1 VSVADRPRSAELYR
15 IDRQEPLPLYAQIE
29 RNLRD
34 LIQGGRLQPG
44 QHVPPEWELAE
55 LYGVS
60 RLTVRRALD
69 DLVRQDWLNRRH
81 GVGTF
86 VSRPA
91 VAAIAPSKLSFT
103 QEMLAIGRKPSSRLL
118 SCKVVT
124 APQSVNSCRAA
135 TLLLLDDQAALV
147 EIVRLRLAD
156 DLPLLLE
163 TAYLSSLRFPDL
175 ESDEELAGGSLYERM
190 STRYGVQIAR
200 VDQTSSRCYWP
211 LHWRAHWA
219 CGRARRR
226 FSVRVYPT
234 ARKANQW
241 SAPGPTPTGNT
252 ASFTFPFA
260 GAKGERQIDRSQPER
275 RWIPGPREPC
285 RGRISNVS
293 RILARRTN
301 DPVATYTALEW
312 I

>member
-1 VSVADRPRSAELYR
+1 MSVADRPRSAELYR

-34 LIQGGRLQPG
+34 LIQVGRLQTR
-44 QHVPPEWELAE
+44 QHVQPEWELAE

-118 SCKVVT
+118 SSKVVP

-135 TLLLLDDQAALV
+135 TLLLLDDQAVLV

-175 ESDEELAGGSLYERM
+175 ESDSELAGGSLYERM

-200 VDQTSSRCYWP
+200 VDQTLKPVLLAAAQARP
-211 LHWRAHWA
+211 LGVQPGSPSILSEGISYTTEGEPVECSWSYAN
-219 CGRARRR
+219 GEYSEFYFSFRR
-226 FSVRVYPT
+226 SE
-234 ARKANQW
+234 
-241 SAPGPTPTGNT
+241 G
-252 ASFTFPFA
+252 
-260 GAKGERQIDRSQPER
+260 
-275 RWIPGPREPC
+275 
-285 RGRISNVS
+285 
-293 RILARRTN
+293 
-301 DPVATYTALEW
+301 
-312 I
+312 

>member
-1 VSVADRPRSAELYR
+1 MSAADRSPFAELYR
-15 IDRQEPLPLYAQIE
+15 IDHQEPLPLYAQIE

-34 LIQGGRLQPG
+34 LIQSGRLQPG
-44 QHVPPEWELAE
+44 QHVPPEWELAG

-118 SCKVVT
+118 SCEVLP
-124 APQSVNSCRAA
+124 AQQSAISCRAA
-135 TLLLLDDQAALV
+135 ALMLLDDQAALV

-163 TAYLSSLRFPDL
+163 TAYLSSARFPGL
-175 ESDEELAGGSLYERM
+175 GSDGELADGSLYERM
-190 STRYGVQIAR
+190 STCYGVQIAR
-200 VDQTSSRCYWP
+200 VDQTLKP
-211 LHWRAHWA
+211 VLLTAVQAHQL
-219 CGRARRR
+219 G
-226 FSVRVYPT
+226 V
-234 ARKANQW
+234 Q
-241 SAPGPTPTGNT
+241 PGSPSILSEG
-252 ASFTFPFA
+252 
-260 GAKGERQIDRSQPER
+260 
-275 RWIPGPREPC
+275 
-285 RGRISNVS
+285 IS
-293 RILARRTN
+293 
-301 DPVATYTALEW
+301 YTAEGEPVECSW
-312 I
+312 SYANGEYSEFYFSFRRSEG